1 MTLNEYQEQA
11 LRTSRTQ
18 LTGTD
23 HLINGCLGLAG
34 EAGECADLLKK
45 HLYQD
50 DRPIKEDLINEL
62 GDVLWYVSETAT
74 ALGIWMDEIAQRN
87 IDKLRKRYPQG
98 FDPEKSLHREG

>member
-1 MTLNEYQEQA
+1 MTLNEYQELA
-11 LRTSRTQ
+11 LRTSRKD
-18 LTGTD
+18 LDSMD

-87 IDKLRKRYPQG
+87 IDKLRMRYPQG